1 MANTIASIFGP
12 SAEQLEYERQL
23 EEQKRRDDMYAT
35 TLAGLRGDIPGFA
48 TGYALGYQGGEGLGQ
63 AIQGI
68 FGAEPA
74 KDPRLARARKS
85 REIISKY
92 GAGAFNDPTLLTQ
105 MANEMA
111 ESDML
116 DEAFALQNT
125 ANELR
130 KNVPEQFITATGEQL
145 MAADPAKYSGLNKK
159 ATYQVSTKT
168 GKADEL
174 IKAKD
179 ADVPEGEKAIPQGV
193 QNVRVAATDALNLLD
208 LEEKEGGYINAVSGK
223 GGYLKRLVPIARAG
237 SSALAFSESLLTLK
251 GNVGFDRLKQMRDE
265 SKTGGA
271 LGNVSEKEL
280 AQLNASLASLNPD
293 LDSTV
298 IRRNINQ
305 VLEVYNGIL
314 KKFTPQTLQQYGY
327 SPELSGYNWDGS
339 VKTPNQKSIDVSG
352 KVKSSNTGSIVE
364 RFNILN
370 QLNQ

>member
-68 FGAEPA
+68 FGTEPA

-111 ESDML
+111 GSDML
-116 DEAFALQNT
+116 DEALALQNT

-130 KNVPEQFITATGEQL
+130 KNVPEQFITGTGEQL
-145 MAADPAKYSGLNKK
+145 MARFPDKFKEKSLNKN

-168 GKADEL
+168 WKADTL
-174 IKAKD
+174 IAAKD
-179 ADVPEGEKAIPQGV
+179 ADKEVTEGVIPGKDVGALNALTAIDESIDLAENEWGTTGFVGAVIRQFGTLTDF
-193 QNVRVAATDALNLLD
+193 TDA
-208 LEEKEGGYINAVSGK
+208 G
-223 GGYLKRLVPIARAG
+223 
-237 SSALAFSESLLTLK
+237 ALGRTIETIEA
-251 GNVGFDRLKQMRDE
+251 NIGFDRLQRMRDE

-271 LGNVSEKEL
+271 LGQVAVKEL
-280 AQLNASLASLNPD
+280 EALRATIAAIKPSMGKDRLVAN
-293 LDSTV
+293 
-298 IRRNINQ
+298 
-305 VLEVYNGIL
+305 L
-314 KKFTPQTLQQYGY
+314 KKVREQYLGHLANYTPEELARYGFDPAY
-327 SPELSGYNWDGS
+327 AKKRPA
-339 VKTPNQKSIDVSG
+339 KSIDVSG
-352 KVKSSNTGSIVE
+352 KVKSSNTGSVAD